1 MPTSVFSGCSDT
13 CGWIAA
19 VICVLSFG
27 SFGVPIKSV
36 KVEVHPLVMQSYKTI
51 VCFLTSWLVVFLGE
65 EVRWSYWGIA
75 SGMFWV
81 PGATCGIVGI
91 RNAGLAVAVGI
102 WSSIIV
108 MTSFLF
114 GFVFF
119 KEQVRDGGETGMAF
133 CLLLAGLVGMSRYSA
148 PQSDFAK
155 VRRTSFEDMGEL
167 SSAGHSPV
175 RRTSAS
181 GGTMGEPPPGVSP
194 MEIEPLT
201 ALMESEEAIM
211 KGHMDINTKDPSTK
225 QRIVFLG
232 GRISL
237 SKRQLGILG
246 AVINGAWGGMNLIPL
261 HFAKQSGVSGAG
273 YIISYGGGAL
283 IVNTLL
289 WVLFFAYYVYQ
300 KKSIQE
306 AVLCL
311 PKWHVAELWAPGLM
325 AGLLYSLGNF
335 TAILSV
341 TYLGQGTGF
350 SFCQMQLFVSGL
362 WGVFYFHEIKG
373 TKTIMKWFASAFVAV
388 TGIICLSYE
397 HVGGT
402 LGHRR

>member
-19 VICVLSFG
+19 VISVLSFG

-36 KVEVHPLVMQSYKTI
+36 KVEVHPLVMQSYKTL
-51 VCFLTSWLVVFLGE
+51 VCFLTSWLVIFLGE
-65 EVRWSYWGIA
+65 EIRWSYWGIA

-81 PGATCGIVGI
+81 PGAACGIIGI

-119 KEQVRDGGETGMAF
+119 KEEIKDFGETFMAF
-133 CLLLAGLVGMSRYSA
+133 CLLIAGLLGMSRYSA
-148 PQSDFAK
+148 PQSDSSSK
-155 VRRTSFEDMGEL
+155 QVRRTSSGSSMSSVGHSPTRRSSSGTMAEL
-167 SSAGHSPV
+167 SSGI
-175 RRTSAS
+175 
-181 GGTMGEPPPGVSP
+181 SP
-194 MEIEPLT
+194 MEIEPLM
-201 ALMESEEAIM
+201 ALTDSEEAIM
-211 KGHMDINTKDPSTK
+211 KGHVADINTKDPNTK
-225 QRIVFLG
+225 QRIVLFG
-232 GRISL
+232 GRIAL
-237 SKRQLGILG
+237 TKRQIGILG
-246 AVINGAWGGMNLIPL
+246 AVINGSWGGMNLIPL
-261 HFAKQSGVSGAG
+261 HFAQLSGVSGAG
-273 YIISYGGGAL
+273 YLISYGGGAL
-283 IVNTLL
+283 IVNTIL

-300 KKSIQE
+300 KKSIRE
-306 AVLCL
+306 AVMCL

-335 TAILSV
+335 SSILAV

-373 TKTIMKWFASAFVAV
+373 TQTIMKWFASAFVAV

-402 LGHRR
+402 MGHRR